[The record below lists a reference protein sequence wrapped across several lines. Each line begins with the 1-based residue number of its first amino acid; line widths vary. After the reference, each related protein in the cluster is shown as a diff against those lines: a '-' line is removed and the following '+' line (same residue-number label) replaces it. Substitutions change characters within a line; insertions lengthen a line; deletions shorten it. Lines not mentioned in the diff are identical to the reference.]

1 MTADL
6 QNPDG
11 ELLEIER
18 IELLGLFRQYDHIIP
33 LQREDRVTILHGRN
47 GVGKTVTLS
56 LIAAL
61 LEGNW
66 SRLKD
71 IPFDKL
77 RITFTDGSYLEAV
90 KQQDVVGVWGRVGQG
105 PPTQIWDSVKSDPR
119 DFTPKPLPWPSM
131 KVPVHFIRTQR
142 LIDSD
147 NYEAM
152 VHVLAAEI
160 AKLIH
165 DTEAEFL
172 DVSARLDR
180 DLPARLF
187 RRKTVQAAAA
197 IDPAEIH
204 RRAELQNSEG
214 QRLFRLG
221 LLGAATRFDTEGLE
235 PAQLAQL
242 HTYLQDNEKKLAVFK
257 DLADRA
263 EILLDI
269 LNRKLEPKQVQLD
282 RALGY
287 EVKTHDGQGL
297 ALSQLSSGEQHE
309 LVLLHSLLFRVERGA
324 LLLIDEP
331 ELSLHVTWQTEFLED
346 LIRIAKQVGFS
357 AVLATHSPYIVGK
370 REDLMVRLGA
380 PA

>member
-1 MTADL
+1 MTDDL